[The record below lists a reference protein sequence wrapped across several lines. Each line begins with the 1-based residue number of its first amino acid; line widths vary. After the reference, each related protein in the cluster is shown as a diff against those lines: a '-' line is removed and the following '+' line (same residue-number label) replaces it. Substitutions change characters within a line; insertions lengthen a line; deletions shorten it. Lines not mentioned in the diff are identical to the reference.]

1 MRRVLPRCP
10 GAGNACH
17 TLPAVRVCCEAHSS
31 EPQLAWPMLRPR
43 RSGAALAGALCG
55 ARAPPGEA
63 ARAARAQGDV
73 HKKKEVVQDVTLH
86 DLDAANATPQAR
98 PAGPPRG
105 GAPPRSD
112 WGVSARWVA
121 ALGMVQ

>member
-1 MRRVLPRCP
+1 
-10 GAGNACH
+10 
-17 TLPAVRVCCEAHSS
+17 
-31 EPQLAWPMLRPR
+31 MLRPR

-86 DLDAANATPQAR
+86 DLDAANAKPQAR
-98 PAGPPRG
+98 PACPARG

-112 WGVSARWVA
+112 WDMSARWAA
-121 ALGMVQ
+121 ALGMVQEAGFLKETPARARQPRAAAAPARSN